1 MSMRRFG
8 SGRLVRLL
16 LSRFLDLE
24 LGGGFVNLALEI
36 ITSSLELTEALA
48 YSAGE
53 FRKLLGPE
61 KQEHDDENKN
71 YFRPTRHGQ
80 GKEWSVHPPSIRR
93 ISHRC
98 NLIDSR
104 KRKNQPTALR

>member
-1 MSMRRFG
+1 MRRFG

-16 LSRFLDLE
+16 FRRFFDLE
-24 LGGGFVNLALEI
+24 FGGGLMNLALEI
-36 ITSSLELTEALA
+36 ITSSLELTKALA
-48 YSAGE
+48 YSASE

-80 GKEWSVHPPSIRR
+80 GKEWRVHTPSAYAGYPEDAI
-93 ISHRC
+93 
-98 NLIDSR
+98 
-104 KRKNQPTALR
+104 